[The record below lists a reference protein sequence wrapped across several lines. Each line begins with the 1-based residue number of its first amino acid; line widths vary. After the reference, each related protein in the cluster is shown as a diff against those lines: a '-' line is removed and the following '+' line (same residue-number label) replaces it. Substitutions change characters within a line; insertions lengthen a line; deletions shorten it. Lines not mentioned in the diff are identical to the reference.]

1 MSLFG
6 GAPPKSSVPSS
17 AAPKPA
23 AASNGAGLIVDGSDR
38 GFQAEVLQASM
49 QTPVIVDFWAPWCG
63 PCKQLGPV
71 LEGAVL
77 KAGGKVKLVKIN
89 IDNNPAVAGQLGVKS
104 IPAVVAFAGGR
115 PVDHFT
121 GALPP
126 SEIEKFVSRLASG
139 GGPDQAEIDA
149 LLARAQQS
157 LDSGDA
163 GGAAQDFAA
172 VLQVAPENL
181 AALAGLARCYIAGG
195 DPERAQELLGMV
207 PPDKADDAAIA
218 GVRAALEMAGKAVD
232 DGALSALKAAVDAA
246 PKDHA
251 KRLELAQALAAQG
264 DFEDAIDQL
273 LKIIQVQRDW
283 NEGAARAEI
292 LKVFD
297 AAGPKSEVTI
307 SGRRRLA
314 SVLFS

>member
-6 GAPPKSSVPSS
+6 GPPPASKANS
-17 AAPKPA
+17 AAPPA
-23 AASNGAGLIVDGSDR
+23 GAPAGDPVIDGSDR
-38 GFQAEVLQASM
+38 TFQADVLQASM

-63 PCKQLGPV
+63 PCKQLGPL
-71 LEGAVL
+71 LEGAVR
-77 KAGGKVKLVKIN
+77 KAKGKVRMVKIN
-89 IDNNPAVAGQLGVKS
+89 IDQNPAVAGQLGVRS

-121 GALPP
+121 GSIPA
-126 SEIEKFVSRLASG
+126 SEIEKFVGRLLNG

-157 LDSGDA
+157 LDSGDF
-163 GGAAQDFAA
+163 GGAAQDFAG
-172 VLQVAPENL
+172 VLQVAPDNL
-181 AALAGLARCYIAGG
+181 AALGGLARCYIAGG
-195 DPERAQELLGMV
+195 DPERAAELLTMV
-207 PPDKADDAAIA
+207 PEDKANDPAVA
-218 GVRAALEMAGKAVD
+218 GVRAALEMSGKAVD
-232 DGALSALKAAVDAA
+232 DGALAGLKAQVDAA

-251 KRLELAQALAAQG
+251 KRFELAQALAAQG
-264 DFEDAIDQL
+264 DFEDAIENL
-273 LKIIQVQRDW
+273 LKIVAAQREW
-283 NEGAARAEI
+283 NDGAAKAEI
-292 LKVFD
+292 LKIFD